1 MSDAEIIRM
10 IETYHYSH
18 EYLCQFGKE
27 WDLFKYVSHDVHILM
42 YDGLR
47 VPIANA
53 LDSVKVNLKNSWQ
66 L

>member
-27 WDLFKYVSHDVHILM
+27 WDLFKYVNHYVYIVISDNICF
-42 YDGLR
+42 
-47 VPIANA
+47 PIETA
-53 LDSVKVNLKNSWQ
+53 LDIVYE
-66 L
+66 